1 MQDFT
6 ARSLVRTWEDWP
18 SQLRGWF
25 GYRDEDDEPEPPQ
38 RRFSDGE
45 RRLLALVLLGCA
57 VIVGWWWWDRGPEVK
72 VVAVRTGNAA
82 EVVYATGIVEPVNWA
97 KVTAPV
103 RKRIVDICKCEGQAV
118 KKGDVLVRL
127 DDDEEQA
134 ILAEYESRL
143 QRYREDASRLET
155 LVKRNSVS
163 RVTLDDK
170 LTQVRESEARVTM
183 QKDRIADLALKA
195 PLDGIVMRRTG
206 EIGEIAGIG
215 ENDTL
220 LWVGEPKP
228 LKIIAEVNE
237 DDIMKVAPGQKV
249 LLRHEGHTGSPL
261 PATVERITPK
271 GDPETKTFRVHL
283 LLPDDT
289 PLKVGMSV
297 EANIVVAEA
306 SDALIVAAEAVSGG
320 HVLKVQEGTVAKIPV
335 DVTIRG
341 TDRMAV
347 RGALAPGD
355 LVVSPAVADLEDG
368 AHVRPVRADEEAR

>member
-6 ARSLVRTWEDWP
+6 ARSWVKTWEDWP
-18 SQLRGWF
+18 SHLRGWF
-25 GYRDEDDEPEPPQ
+25 GDREEEDESEPPG
-38 RRFSDGE
+38 RRRPDAE
-45 RRLLALVLLGCA
+45 RRLLAVVATGFA
-57 VIVGWWWWDRGPEVK
+57 IIFGWWWWDRGPEVT
-72 VVAVRTGNAA
+72 VVAVRTGSAA
-82 EVVYATGIVEPVNWA
+82 EVVYATGTVEPVNWA
-97 KVTAPV
+97 KVTAPF
-103 RKRIVDICKCEGQAV
+103 RKRIVDICRCEGQAV

-134 ILAEYESRL
+134 VLAEFESRL

-170 LTQVRESEARVTM
+170 LTQVREAEARVAM
-183 QKDRIADLALKA
+183 QKDRISDLALKS
-195 PLDGIVMRRTG
+195 PLDGIVMRRIG

-220 LWVGEPKP
+220 LWVGEPTP

-237 DDIMKVAPGQKV
+237 DDILKVAPGQKV

-283 LLPDDT
+283 LLPEDT

-306 SDALIVAAEAVSGG
+306 SEALIVPAEAVSNG
-320 HVLKVQEGTVAKIPV
+320 HVFKVQDGRAVRVPV
-335 DVTIRG
+335 EIAIRG
-341 TDRMAV
+341 TDRWAV
-347 RGALAPGD
+347 KGAIAAGD
-355 LVVSPAVADLEDG
+355 LLISPAPQGIGDG
-368 AHVRPVRADEEAR
+368 ANVRPVRGDVEAR